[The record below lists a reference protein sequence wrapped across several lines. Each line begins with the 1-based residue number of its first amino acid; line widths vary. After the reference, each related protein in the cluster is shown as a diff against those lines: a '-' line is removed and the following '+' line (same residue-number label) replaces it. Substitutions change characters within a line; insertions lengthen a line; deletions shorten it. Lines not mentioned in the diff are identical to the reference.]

1 MTVGELD
8 AILDNNLVPDTQ
20 LLGAGAKG
28 VDPEVHGSKGE
39 APARGAGEGSR
50 DAQAPQARG
59 RGSGHGGRRGRR
71 VAVKHSIIVQAY
83 IYARQQRIKPPPLL
97 AKKLKILW
105 NSDDGLLC

>member
-1 MTVGELD
+1 VLQLVTVGELD

-28 VDPEVHGSKGE
+28 VDPEVHGS
-39 APARGAGEGSR
+39 R

-71 VAVKHSIIVQAY
+71 VAVKHSIILQAY
-83 IYARQQRIKPPPLL
+83 MYAG
-97 AKKLKILW
+97 AAA
-105 NSDDGLLC
+105 N